1 MQTLQGLWRS
11 HSRFH
16 LHAQCCQQGIYR
28 GRPGGSSHQ
37 PSTQALSS
45 RSVDSTWCEM
55 SWRHRMRPFGDVTK
69 FRACEREEIAWV
81 QGCVLTY
88 CFSSVISELFEYKIH
103 RPLCTELLC
112 AWVACSQITL
122 TRIQYSIVGIRLFI
136 FNLLVSIWFPYFKFK
151 QKKKKTKTKSIPG
164 VTEKQN
170 KLWWRACFVLC
181 LLFVS
186 GFDEVVWRLTTRSL
200 SRSKYLFSLH
210 QNTHKGKLKKK
221 TGQHTITWH
230 WFLLSSLHTCRSQNL
245 NISPPPRPTWKS

>member
-151 QKKKKTKTKSIPG
+151 QKKKNKNKKHSWCYWKTKQTVMESMFCALSIIC
-164 VTEKQN
+164 
-170 KLWWRACFVLC
+170 LRIWW
-181 LLFVS
+181 
-186 GFDEVVWRLTTRSL
+186 GRLEADNTIPFQVKIPIFS
-200 SRSKYLFSLH
+200 SSK
-210 QNTHKGKLKKK
+210 
-221 TGQHTITWH
+221 HT
-230 WFLLSSLHTCRSQNL
+230 
-245 NISPPPRPTWKS
+245 